1 MELFEFL
8 FGFMACLFVIFI
20 IYIIYTLIEA
30 QKEKAVSEATGN
42 KVTRYNTHYVYG
54 WNLYP

>member
-8 FGFMACLFVIFI
+8 FGFMACIFVIFI

-30 QKEKAVSEATGN
+30 QKENAVSEASREKHT
-42 KVTRYNTHYVYG
+42 TTHRHYVYG

>member
-8 FGFMACLFVIFI
+8 FGFMACLFVIFM

-30 QKEKAVSEATGN
+30 QKENAVSEASHG
-42 KVTRYNTHYVYG
+42 KKGHTHYVYG

>member
-8 FGFMACLFVIFI
+8 FGFMACLFVIFM
-20 IYIIYTLIEA
+20 IYIIYTLIES
-30 QKEKAVSEATGN
+30 QKENAVSEASRGKHT
-42 KVTRYNTHYVYG
+42 TTHTHYVYG